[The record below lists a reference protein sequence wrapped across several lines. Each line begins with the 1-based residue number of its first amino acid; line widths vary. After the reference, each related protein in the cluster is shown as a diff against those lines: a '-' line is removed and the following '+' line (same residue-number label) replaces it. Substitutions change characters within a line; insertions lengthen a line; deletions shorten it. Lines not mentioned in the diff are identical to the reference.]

1 MKWRGAPMRRNM
13 GMIAGFAALY
23 VAIAALCLGP
33 LFATG
38 GLSDRTFGIA
48 MVTGIALIPITA
60 IILNMILQL
69 KLRRR
74 RARPPVAPREAAPS
88 PNRER
93 FEFAFAAWNGIDS
106 AQAVQRLS
114 ARLTALGMTH
124 DYDGEISARDGDV
137 SWQLWPVAGALRLSG
152 WVEAADADAR
162 AMIRAAIEEF
172 LSDELGIRLETLAA

>member
-1 MKWRGAPMRRNM
+1 MRRRT
-13 GMIAGFAALY
+13 GIIVGFAALY
-23 VAIAALCLGP
+23 AVVAALCLGP

-69 KLRRR
+69 KLRVRR
-74 RARPPVAPREAAPS
+74 SRPAAAKSEPQVS

-106 AQAVQRLS
+106 AQAVTRLS
-114 ARLTALGMTH
+114 ARLTALGMAH
-124 DYDGEISARDGDV
+124 DYDGEITVQDGDV
-137 SWQLWPVAGALRLSG
+137 RWQVWPVAGVLRIAG
-152 WVEAADADAR
+152 WVEAADADTR

-172 LSDELGIRLETLAA
+172 LIDELGIRLEDLAA